1 MRIVT
6 SQEMREI
13 DERAIN
19 EFGIP
24 SIVLMENAGARSAEV
39 IAEQYDKL
47 GFESDILVFAGK
59 GKNGGDALVV
69 ARHLISMSK
78 KVRLF
83 LLHEAESYNEYS
95 RQNLEILLKEKVR
108 PVYLE
113 NVAPLEEYLSSGPG
127 PYMAVDGLLG
137 IGFKGSLVGLYADVA
152 DCMNSKVDYCVSLDI
167 PTGVDGTCGSVV
179 GQCVQADL
187 TLTYGFAKLGHYI
200 APGALHRG
208 ELQVIDISL
217 PPNFRDEGMVSAI
230 YEKTVAPLLRRRDRY
245 GHKNSF
251 GHVLIIGGSKGRLG
265 AVSMASRAA
274 LRMGTGLVSAATWS
288 ECWETLMGKI
298 NDEIMTMAIETD
310 ASKLQKQRQAIQED
324 YSSVVIGPGLN
335 TGKRVEGLLC
345 EMIQYYHGPI
355 VIDADG
361 INLLA
366 DPKLRDELLRRTGPT
381 VLTPHIGEMA
391 RMMDVEKEEV
401 VADPMGYVQ
410 RAVEATNA
418 VVLLKGATT
427 FIGAGENQFFL
438 NDYPNDGMAT
448 AGSGDVLAGMI
459 GGLLGQGMK
468 AVEAACLA
476 VFLHSLSG
484 NFAARK
490 LGYRAMS
497 ASDII
502 SNIGESFLH
511 LRRYKGE
518 AIDQPSRLQP

>member
-6 SQEMREI
+6 SQEMRDI
-13 DERAIN
+13 DESAIN
-19 EFGIP
+19 DFGIP

-39 IAEQYDKL
+39 ISDRYDEL
-47 GFESDILVFAGK
+47 EYESDIIVFAGK

-69 ARHLISMSK
+69 ARHLISMGK

-83 LLHEAESYNEYS
+83 LLHDADSYYEVS

-108 PVYLE
+108 PVFLE

-137 IGFKGSLVGLYADVA
+137 IGFKGPLVGLYADVV
-152 DCMNSKVDYCVSLDI
+152 DCLNSNVDYCVSLDI

-187 TLTYGFAKLGHYI
+187 TLSFGFAKLGHYI
-200 APGALHRG
+200 APGALYRG

-217 PPNFRDEGMVSAI
+217 PPKFREEGTVHAI

-245 GHKNSF
+245 GHKNAF
-251 GHVLIIGGSKGRLG
+251 GHVLIVGGSKGQLG

-274 LRMGTGLVSAATWS
+274 LRMGTGLVSAATWA
-288 ECWETLMGKI
+288 ECWEALMGKI
-298 NDEIMTMAIETD
+298 TDEIMTMPIETEPE
-310 ASKLQKQRQAIQED
+310 AFQKQRQAIQEA
-324 YSSVVIGPGLN
+324 YSSLVIGPGLA
-335 TGKRVEGLLC
+335 TGDRAATLLR
-345 EMIQYYHGPI
+345 EMILYYHGPI

-366 DPKLRDELLRRTGPT
+366 DSSLRDELLKRTGPT

-391 RMMDVEKEEV
+391 RMMGVEKDEV
-401 VADPMGYVQ
+401 VADPMGFVQ

-418 VVLLKGATT
+418 IVLLKGATT
-427 FIGAGENQFFL
+427 FIGAGENQFYL

-468 AVEAACLA
+468 AVEAVCLA

-484 NFAARK
+484 DFAAHK
-490 LGYRAMS
+490 LGHRAMS

-502 SNIGESFLH
+502 NNIGESFLH

-518 AIDQPSRLQP
+518 EIDQVPEL

>member
-6 SQEMREI
+6 SKEMRGI
-13 DERAIN
+13 DESAIN
-19 EFGIP
+19 DYGIP

-39 IAEQYDKL
+39 IADRYEELEY
-47 GFESDILVFAGK
+47 ESDILVFAGK

-69 ARHLISMSK
+69 ARHLISMGK

-83 LLHEAESYNEYS
+83 LLHELESYNEFS

-108 PVYLE
+108 PVFLE
-113 NVAPLEEYLSSGPG
+113 NVAPLEEYLNSGPG
-127 PYMAVDGLLG
+127 PYLAVDGLLG
-137 IGFKGSLVGLYADVA
+137 IGFKGPLVGLYADVV
-152 DCMNSKVDYCVSLDI
+152 DCMNNKVDYCVSLDI
-167 PTGVDGTCGSVV
+167 PTGVDGTTGSVV

-187 TLTYGFAKLGHYI
+187 TLSFGFAKLGHYI

-217 PPNFRDEGMVSAI
+217 PPKFRDEGTVHAI
-230 YEKTVAPLLRRRDRY
+230 YEKTVAPLMRRRDRY
-245 GHKNSF
+245 GHKNAF

-274 LRMGTGLVSAATWS
+274 LRMGTGLVSAATWG
-288 ECWETLMGKI
+288 ECWDSLMAKI
-298 NDEIMTMAIETD
+298 TDEIMTMAVETD
-310 ASKLQKQRQAIQED
+310 PKAFQKQRQTIQED

-335 TGKRVEGLLC
+335 TEERAANLLR
-345 EMIQYYHGPI
+345 EMILYYHGPI

-366 DPKLRDELLRRTGPT
+366 DPKLRDELLKRTGPT

-391 RMMDVEKEEV
+391 RMMGVEKDQV
-401 VADPMGYVQ
+401 VADPMGFVQ

-418 VVLLKGATT
+418 IVLLKGATT

-484 NFAARK
+484 DFAAHK
-490 LGYRAMS
+490 LGHRAMS

-502 SNIGESFLH
+502 NNIGESFLH

-518 AIDQPSRLQP
+518 AIDQESLL

>member
-6 SQEMREI
+6 SQEMRDI
-13 DERAIN
+13 DEKAIE

-39 IAEQYDKL
+39 IAERYEEL
-47 GFESDILVFAGK
+47 GYESDVLVFAGK

-69 ARHLISMSK
+69 ARHLISMGK

-83 LLHEAESYNEYS
+83 LLHDVESYNEVP

-113 NVAPLEEYLSSGPG
+113 NIAPLEEYLNSGPG
-127 PYMAVDGLLG
+127 PYLAVDGLLG
-137 IGFKGSLVGLYADVA
+137 IGFKGPLVGLYADVV
-152 DCMNSKVDYCVSLDI
+152 DCINNGVDFCVSLDI

-217 PPNFRDEGMVSAI
+217 PPIFRSEGNVHAI
-230 YEKTVAPLLRRRDRY
+230 YEKTVAPLLRLRDRY
-245 GHKNSF
+245 GHKNAF
-251 GHVLIIGGSKGRLG
+251 GHCLIIGGSKGRLG
-265 AVSMASRAA
+265 AVSMAARAA
-274 LRMGTGLVSAATWS
+274 LRMGTGLVSAATWA

-298 NDEIMTMAIETD
+298 TDEIMTMAVATD
-310 ASKLQKQRQAIQED
+310 AEGLQAQRRSFQED

-335 TGKRVEGLLC
+335 TGERAANLLK
-345 EMIQYYHGPI
+345 EMILYYHGPI

-366 DPKLRDELLRRTGPT
+366 EPSLRDELLKRTGPT
-381 VLTPHIGEMA
+381 ILTPHIGEMA
-391 RMMDVEKEEV
+391 RMMGVDKDEV
-401 VADPMGYVQ
+401 VADPMGFVQ

-418 VVLLKGATT
+418 IVLLKGATT
-427 FIGAGENQFFL
+427 FIGAGDNQFYL

-459 GGLLGQGMK
+459 GGLLGQGMNP
-468 AVEAACLA
+468 VEAVSLA

-484 NFAARK
+484 DFAAHK
-490 LGYRAMS
+490 MGHRAMS

-502 SNIGESFLH
+502 RNIGDSFLH

-518 AIDQPSRLQP
+518 AVEQLPQL